1 LERLEVIR
9 MRISI
14 LGSTVIV
21 LIIIAAVLS
30 LYILGGALSPS
41 PQKGSSVASP
51 TARSIKIAVI
61 YVTPIDEPWN
71 QAMHEAMVWARENLG
86 ITYSYVERISEAD
99 VERIIRQ
106 YIQTGYDI
114 IIPHSWGYHQTTI
127 KVAKEYPSVSFA
139 QGSGPTDIEYP
150 RNVLVYDYWIQEAA
164 YLAGI
169 AAGKLTKS
177 NLIGV
182 VAAYPVPDVVRLIN
196 AFAAGAKSVNPNVK
210 IRAIFIESW
219 FDPVKAKEAAKAL
232 IASGADVIYG
242 DSYGAEQAT
251 EEAYRSGRTV
261 YFFGTIIDYS
271 KLAPNTLVAS
281 VVWDLRPF
289 IKYLVE
295 LKTNGTWVGGILNWG
310 IKEGWAKLVWNP
322 SFAQR
327 NQALVADVERV
338 KQDIIEGRVSV
349 PIIEDWDPKR
359 WG

>member
-1 LERLEVIR
+1 
-9 MRISI
+9 MRIAI
-14 LGSTVIV
+14 LGSIVIV
-21 LIIIAAVLS
+21 LVIIAAVLS
-30 LYILGGALSPS
+30 LYIFGGGLSPT
-41 PQKGSSVASP
+41 PQKESSANTTTV
-51 TARSIKIAVI
+51 RSVRVAVI

-86 ITYSYVERISEAD
+86 ITYSYVEKVSEAD
-99 VERIIRQ
+99 VERVIRQ
-106 YIQTGYDI
+106 YIQAGYDI

-150 RNVLVYDYWIQEAA
+150 KNVILYDYWIQEAA
-164 YLAGI
+164 YLAGV

-177 NLIGV
+177 SLIGV

-196 AFAAGAKSVNPNVK
+196 AFASGARSVNPDVRL
-210 IRAIFIESW
+210 RAIFIESW

-232 IASGADVIYG
+232 IASGADVIYS
-242 DSYGAEQAT
+242 DSYGADQAV
-251 EEAYRSGRTV
+251 EETYRSGKTV

-271 KLAPNTLVAS
+271 RLAPNTLVAS
-281 VVWDLRPF
+281 IVWDLRPF

-295 LKTNGTWVGGILNWG
+295 MKANGTWVGGIVKWG

-322 SFAQR
+322 SFVQR
-327 NQALVADVERV
+327 NQALVSDVERV
-338 KQDIIEGRVSV
+338 KQNIVEGKISV